1 MTPVA
6 LNLAIAALPALVF
19 VGLAARGGVFPLSAF
34 YRSFLAGI
42 LAVFPAL
49 LLMLLVSSA
58 LSGVQGLAGD
68 ALRAFVVAGLVEEAV
83 KLAPV
88 WWSLRRLELPAGE
101 RHAPGPYRRPSDR
114 RRAAPPGSPPPA
126 RRLALA
132 VTAGL
137 GFAFMEN
144 AFYVAGT
151 SQVLLARAV
160 LAVPLHGAAAAYLG
174 IAIGSTADPAGPP
187 HIRTVAGALALA
199 AVVHGFYDLAVKR
212 AALAAPVVVIAAVGL
227 AVVGARRHARAS

>member
-19 VGLAARGGVFPLSAF
+19 VGLAARGSAIPLSAF

-49 LLMLLVSSA
+49 LLMLLVSST
-58 LSGVQGLAGD
+58 LSGARGLAGD

-88 WWSLRRLELPAGE
+88 WWSMRRLDLPAGE
-101 RHAPGPYRRPSDR
+101 RGPDLRG
-114 RRAAPPGSPPPA
+114 AAPAGSPAPA

-144 AFYVAGT
+144 AFYIAGT

-174 IAIGSTADPAGPP
+174 TAIGSPADPAGPA

-227 AVVGARRHARAS
+227 AVVGARRLARPS

>member
-1 MTPVA
+1 MTPIA

-19 VGLAARGGVFPLSAF
+19 VGFAARGGALPLSAF

-49 LLMLLVSSA
+49 FVMLLVSSA

-68 ALRAFVVAGLVEEAV
+68 ALRAFVVAGLVEETV

-88 WWSLRRLELPAGE
+88 WWSMRRLDLPAGD
-101 RHAPGPYRRPSDR
+101 RGPDLRGATPAGHPAR
-114 RRAAPPGSPPPA
+114 A

-151 SQVLLARAV
+151 SQILVARAL

-174 IAIGSTADPAGPP
+174 IAVGTEGNPTRPARARTAA
-187 HIRTVAGALALA
+187 AALALA
-199 AVVHGFYDLAVKR
+199 TVIHGFYDLAVKR
-212 AALAAPVVVIAAVGL
+212 AALAAPVVVLAAVGL
-227 AVVGARRHARAS
+227 AVVGSRRLARTP